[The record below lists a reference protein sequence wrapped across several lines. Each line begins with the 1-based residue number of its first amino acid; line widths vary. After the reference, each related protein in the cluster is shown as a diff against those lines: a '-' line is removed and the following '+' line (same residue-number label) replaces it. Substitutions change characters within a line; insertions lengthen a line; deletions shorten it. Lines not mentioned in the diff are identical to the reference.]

1 MSSTR
6 SFRRSNRVPD
16 VVAAVSAAAL
26 LVLAA
31 CTHRP
36 SIAPLP
42 ALGFHLDSAGAE
54 LVADGITHRYLYSG
68 DGPWAI
74 HVLDARLDACTRL
87 VAVKGAPVAA
97 ARIRT
102 SDMLRH
108 LAAHTTVLG
117 GVNGDFFSLADGTP
131 TGLLVVDGRR
141 FTPPSSAAVLAV
153 DSAGAAHIG
162 PFTLAGPSLK
172 PFFPRDAVGGRPVI
186 IRDSVMVP
194 GIDTASGAVFSTT
207 RHPRTAAGISRNGRR
222 LILAVVDGRQ
232 KPFSDGMTLRE
243 LATLMLALGAH
254 TALNLDGGGST
265 TFLIADP
272 TNAGALRVA
281 NRPSDKEGERTV
293 GDAVALVRTC
303 AP

>member
-1 MSSTR
+1 MTPSRMTSISSCAPLTGR
-6 SFRRSNRVPD
+6 
-16 VVAAVSAAAL
+16 AIAAAAL
-26 LVLAA
+26 LAQGA

-42 ALGFHLDSAGAE
+42 ALGIRLDTARAE
-54 LVADGITHRYLYSG
+54 LVADGITHRYLYAP

-74 HVLDARLDACTRL
+74 HVLDANLDACTRL
-87 VAVKGAPVAA
+87 VAVKDADVAA

-108 LAAHTTVLG
+108 LSAHTSVLG

-172 PFFPRDAVGGRPVI
+172 PFYPRDAVGGKPVI
-186 IRDSVMVP
+186 IRDSVMVS

-207 RHPRTAAGISRNGRR
+207 RHPRTAAGISRDGRR
-222 LILAVVDGRQ
+222 LILAIVDGRQ

-243 LATLMLALGAH
+243 LAALMLSLGAH

-265 TFLIADP
+265 TFLVADP
-272 TNAGALRVA
+272 RGSGTLRVA
-281 NRPSDKEGERTV
+281 NRPSDKEGERPV